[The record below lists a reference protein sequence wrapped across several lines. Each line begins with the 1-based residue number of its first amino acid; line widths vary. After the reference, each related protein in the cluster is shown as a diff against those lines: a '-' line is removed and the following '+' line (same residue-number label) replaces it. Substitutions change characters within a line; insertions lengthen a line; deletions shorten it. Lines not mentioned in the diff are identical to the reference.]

1 MNTVLLIFILAL
13 ILIILMA
20 LNSMTHIKIYHNY
33 ETDKVTDDVKQGTC
47 IDTHYGCCPD
57 GVNSKINFFG
67 TNCPG
72 FVPPPPPLPTPKN
85 PIGGCL
91 GTRFGCCPNGITPK
105 INEEGLNCTF
115 NR

>member
-1 MNTVLLIFILAL
+1 MNIVLLIFILVL
-13 ILIILMA
+13 ILIILIA
-20 LNSMTHIKIYHNY
+20 LNSMTHIKIYNNY
-33 ETDKVTDDVKQGTC
+33 KKEKEVQGTC

-72 FVPPPPPLPTPKN
+72 FVPPPPPLPTPKK
-85 PIGGCL
+85 PIGGCA
-91 GTRFGCCPNGITPK
+91 GTIFGCCPNGVTPK
-105 INEEGLNCTF
+105 MNEQGLNCTF